1 MDDETRFI
9 DELKQLISKY
19 EKWDELVYNVN
30 ETTHIVFNKE
40 GLLFMQCDGNSPH
53 TDIVFLS
60 NTDMDNILSN
70 FML

>member
-40 GLLFMQCDGNSPH
+40 GLLFVQSDHGNN
-53 TDIVFLS
+53 DIVFLS
-60 NTDMDNILSN
+60 NADMDNILSN

>member
-9 DELKQLISKY
+9 DELKKLISKY
-19 EKWDELVYNVN
+19 ENNDELVYHVN

-40 GLLFMQCDGNSPH
+40 GLLLVQSDHGNN
-53 TDIVFLS
+53 DIVFLS
-60 NTDMDNILSN
+60 NADIDNILSN